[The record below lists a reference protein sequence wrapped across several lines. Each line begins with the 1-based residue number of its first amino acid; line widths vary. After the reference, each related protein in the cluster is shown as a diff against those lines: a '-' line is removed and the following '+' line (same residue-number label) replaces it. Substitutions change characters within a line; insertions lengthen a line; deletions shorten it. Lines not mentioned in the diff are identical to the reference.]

1 MPSAAVSS
9 QGTKFQVALTPGSSI
24 TLTAVSKATQ
34 AVCTGSNTLAV
45 GDVVVFGAVTGMP
58 EIAGAL
64 AVVAVASAS
73 SFTVNLDSSGF
84 AAPGTAGAAVPQ
96 GGWVSVGGL
105 NTYSGFDGQ
114 ASEIDVTD
122 MDSKAKEFVLGLQ
135 DFGNLQLD
143 LKAILPTDS
152 GQLAIRAAKASGTKK
167 VYRIVGSDGMT
178 EAFFAYAKKFS
189 ESSGVDQVKK
199 GQIGLRIT
207 GAVATN

>member
-1 MPSAAVSS
+1 MTSAAVSA
-9 QGTKFQVALTPGSSI
+9 QGTKFQVAGTPGSAI
-24 TLTAVSKATQ
+24 TITGISKASK
-34 AVCTGSNTLAV
+34 AVVTATNTLVV
-45 GDVVVFGAVTGMP
+45 GDVVVFGTVSGMP
-58 EIAGAL
+58 EITGSL
-64 AVVAVASAS
+64 AVVTVASGS
-73 SFTVNLDSSGF
+73 SFTVNLDSSNFG
-84 AAPGTAGAAVPQ
+84 AVGTTGTATPQ
-96 GGWVSVGGL
+96 AGWVSVGGL

-143 LKAILPTDS
+143 LKAILPLDA
-152 GQLAIRAAKASGTKK
+152 GQLAIRAAKASGSKL